1 MGDVILYD
9 TTLRDGTQR
18 AGIHLTLAD
27 KVRLAR
33 RLDAFGI
40 PYVEGGWPGSNPKD
54 AAFFRALQDQPLE
67 RARLV
72 AFTSTRR
79 PGRRVQDDPALTAAL
94 DAATPA
100 VCVVGKAWDR
110 HVTVALG
117 TTLAENLAMVR
128 ETVAFLKEH
137 GREVIFDAEHFFDG
151 FAANPDYALAVLAAA
166 DAAGADWLVLCD
178 TNGGSLPE
186 AIARAVRAAAA
197 GVRAPLGIHCHDDA
211 GLAVANSL
219 AAVAAGCRMVQGTVN
234 GYGERCGNANLLTVA
249 ANLELKMGR
258 RCLPPGALAGL
269 TALSR
274 FVSEVANLPHREE
287 APYVGANAFTHKAG
301 IHVSALL
308 KEPALYEHV
317 EPARVG
323 NGRRVLVSEL
333 SGRANLRY
341 VLGSDLDEP
350 ALARLLERIK
360 ELENQGYQFEG
371 AEGTLALL
379 AWEARQGVP
388 EARQA
393 AGRPGAA
400 EGIVPPGSGPD
411 ADGGAPP
418 DRPGAPGK
426 GSGADPAAPPG
437 RDTRD
442 RRQAATA
449 GVAAG
454 IPFVVE
460 AYRVTAAHESGVGSR
475 AEATVKV
482 RVGGRV
488 IHTAAEGNG
497 PVNALDAALRK
508 ALREAYPNLGRV
520 RLVDYKVRVL
530 EGDAGTGARV
540 RVLVECTDGQA
551 RWGTVGVSTNIV
563 EASCQALADG
573 LCCYLLGLH
582 AAAAP
587 PAAPDAAP
595 ALDPHAA
602 SPVGPDGAP
611 SAGPDATQSA
621 NLDDAPPTGPDP
633 APAVGPEGSDA
644 PQPADRGGA
653 PPNALEGAPPAGL
666 HVASPAASGAGP
678 SHLPDPRPTAAESYG
693 SDAAGSPGR
702 ASGPTPGAAERPA

>member
-1 MGDVILYD
+1 MGDGTAVRPPHRPDGGPAGDAQRLDGQARRAAAGAPGGPTGPAGRPAGEAGAGSTPLDVVLYD

-54 AAFFRALQDQPLE
+54 AAFFRVLQDQPLE

-79 PGRRVQDDPALTAAL
+79 PGHAAHHDPVLAAAL
-94 DAATPA
+94 AAATPA

-166 DAAGADWLVLCD
+166 EEAGADWLVLCD
-178 TNGGSLPE
+178 TNGGTLPG
-186 AIARAVRAAAA
+186 AIAQAVRAAAA
-197 GVRAPLGIHCHDDA
+197 CTRVPLGIHCHDDA
-211 GLAVANSL
+211 GLGVANSL
-219 AAVAAGCRMVQGTVN
+219 AAVEAGCRMVQGTVN
-234 GYGERCGNANLLTVA
+234 GYGERCGNANLLTIA

-274 FVSEVANLPHREE
+274 FTSEVANLPHREE
-287 APYVGANAFTHKAG
+287 APYVGANAFAHKAG

-317 EPARVG
+317 DPARVG

-350 ALARLLERIK
+350 ALARLLARVK
-360 ELENQGYQFEG
+360 ELEHQGYQFEG

-379 AWEARQGVP
+379 AWEARRAADSSGPAASGSTLPRSAGDPP
-388 EARQA
+388 EA
-393 AGRPGAA
+393 
-400 EGIVPPGSGPD
+400 
-411 ADGGAPP
+411 
-418 DRPGAPGK
+418 
-426 GSGADPAAPPG
+426 
-437 RDTRD
+437 
-442 RRQAATA
+442 
-449 GVAAG
+449 
-454 IPFVVE
+454 PFVLE
-460 AYRVTAAHESGVGSR
+460 SYRVTAAHEPGAGSR
-475 AEATVKV
+475 VEATIKV

-488 IHTAAEGNG
+488 VHTAAEGNG

-508 ALREAYPNLGRV
+508 ALSEVYPDVQQV

-540 RVLVECTDGQA
+540 RVLVECTDGRR
-551 RWGTVGVSTNIV
+551 RWGTVGVSTNIL
-563 EASCQALADG
+563 EASWHALADG
-573 LCCYLLGLH
+573 LRYYLLGLH
-582 AAAAP
+582 ASGLNAAA
-587 PAAPDAAP
+587 AAAGASGEARPDA
-595 ALDPHAA
+595 
-602 SPVGPDGAP
+602 
-611 SAGPDATQSA
+611 
-621 NLDDAPPTGPDP
+621 
-633 APAVGPEGSDA
+633 
-644 PQPADRGGA
+644 
-653 PPNALEGAPPAGL
+653 
-666 HVASPAASGAGP
+666 
-678 SHLPDPRPTAAESYG
+678 
-693 SDAAGSPGR
+693 DAAGGPGPAR
-702 ASGPTPGAAERPA
+702 TAASRVVG